1 MTRPFILFACLLL
14 FFAPPA
20 IAQSLLDQARQDV
33 ETLTSEAFGGRG
45 YDDNGDSLAAA
56 YIKQRFA
63 SMGLVPVLDGYEQAF
78 NLVFDTFLET
88 PTLSINGKAL
98 KPGTDFLPYASAP
111 TGSSLQTPVIPAGY
125 GITLPKHGYDDYSSV
140 DAQNAIFLLQDRV
153 PDSIRTRQDVNAA
166 SLSRAQRLIT
176 AADSGARAVIFSTD
190 GALTHGW
197 VPDNAPIPAFI
208 VRDESLPE
216 RIDSVSF
223 DIKSERDKP
232 FTTTNVLGMLAGSE
246 KPRKYLV
253 LMGHYDHLGRIG
265 PDLYFPG
272 ANDNASGIAMMMALA
287 KYFQQKPL
295 RHSLVFIAFSGE
307 EQGLLGSRHFVAN
320 PPFPLTDIPF
330 LVNLDMVASAED
342 GLVAVGGSD
351 FEPEFNLLTTINDS
365 LQLGRLGKRRNAPN
379 SDHYFFLSQGVK
391 GFFLY
396 TNKGTQPYHH
406 PGDVAET
413 LEWDDF
419 MKTFQLVRH
428 FIEEIDQVE

>member
-1 MTRPFILFACLLL
+1 MKALLL
-14 FFAPPA
+14 FTSLLLLFTLPA
-20 IAQSLLDQARQDV
+20 NAQSILDQARADV
-33 ETLTSEAFGGRG
+33 EMLTSEAFGGRG

-63 SMGLVPVLDGYEQAF
+63 AMGLVPVLDGYEQPF
-78 NLVFDTFLET
+78 DLVFDTFLET
-88 PTLSINGKAL
+88 PTLRINGKAL
-98 KPGTDFLPYASAP
+98 QPGIDFLPYASAP
-111 TGSSLQTPVIPAGY
+111 SGSASAEPVTAAGY
-125 GITLPKHGYDDYSSV
+125 GISLPQLGINAYS
-140 DAQNAIFLLQDRV
+140 ATEPQHAILLMKDRV
-153 PDSIRTRQDVNAA
+153 PDSIRTRPDMNAA
-166 SLSRAQRLIT
+166 GLSRAQRLIA
-176 AADSGARAVIFSTD
+176 AADSGARTVIFSTD
-190 GALTHGW
+190 APLSHGW
-197 VPDNAPIPAFI
+197 VPDNAPIPALI
-208 VRDESLPE
+208 VRSQALPE
-216 RIDSVSF
+216 HIDSVSF

-232 FTTTNVLGMLAGSE
+232 FTTTNVLGMLAGYE

-265 PDLYFPG
+265 PDVYFPG
-272 ANDNASGIAMMMALA
+272 ANDNASGIALMMALA
-287 KYFQQKPL
+287 KYFQAKPL

-330 LVNLDMVASAED
+330 LINLDMVASAED

-351 FEPEFNLLTTINDS
+351 FEPEFNRLTAINDS
-365 LQLGRLGKRRNAPN
+365 LKLGRLGKRRNAPN

-396 TNKGTQPYHH
+396 TNKGQQPYHH
-406 PGDVAET
+406 PGDVAAT

-428 FIEEIDQVE
+428 FVEEMDKVE